1 MSLPR
6 ETTVGVVSNQS
17 LDPTPPSGLPIGR
30 PTGLTRIHILSTTTL
45 TPLPL
50 GCIGEICVTG
60 EQVTPGYV
68 RKQLNEG
75 VFYDLNDE
83 EAALLDIKSERKEE
97 RRLYRTGDLGRWL
110 ADEEGN
116 IECLGRKDGQVKV
129 NGLR

>member
-1 MSLPR
+1 M
-6 ETTVGVVSNQS
+6 
-17 LDPTPPSGLPIGR
+17 
-30 PTGLTRIHILSTTTL
+30 
-45 TPLPL
+45 
-50 GCIGEICVTG
+50 TG

-83 EAALLDIKSERKEE
+83 EAELLDIKSGRKEE

-110 ADEEGN
+110 ADQEGN